1 MKSLILTSV
10 FELAASV
17 LFTQC
22 KRSHKP
28 SYAAG
33 PLH

>member
-22 KRSHKP
+22 KRSQN
-28 SYAAG
+28 G
-33 PLH
+33 P